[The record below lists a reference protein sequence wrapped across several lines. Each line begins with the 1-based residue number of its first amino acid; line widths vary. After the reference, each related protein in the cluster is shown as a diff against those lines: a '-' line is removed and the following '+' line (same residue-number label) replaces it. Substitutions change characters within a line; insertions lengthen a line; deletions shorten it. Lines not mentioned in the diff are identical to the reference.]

1 MKVYLMT
8 TNYSGW
14 EDIEANGCVVH
25 VFDSREKAVDYMNK
39 AVKEEIKEEKE
50 YGRNFKEDARFPDF
64 VSIVSQYNEYV
75 EFEVNEREVL

>member
-14 EDIEANGCVVH
+14 EDLEANGCVVH
-25 VFDSREKAVDYMNK
+25 VFNSKKKAVDYMNK
-39 AVKEEIKEEKE
+39 AVNEEIEEEKE
-50 YGRNFKEDARFPDF
+50 YGRKFHENLRFPEF
-64 VSIVSQYNEYV
+64 VSIVSQYGEYV